1 MLNNLDSRNGVLMGS
16 AGPYGCFDA
25 FLPSMGVFSVVP
37 DPTPVITVQ
46 GVKYHVPDSNDTEG
60 LTVTSNSFVHGTS
73 IHSDVI
79 VN

>member
-1 MLNNLDSRNGVLMGS
+1 MGGRWVCFRPNVEQPGFPKWGVPMGS

-46 GVKYHVPDSNDTEG
+46 GVKYHVMILRD
-60 LTVTSNSFVHGTS
+60 
-73 IHSDVI
+73 
-79 VN
+79 